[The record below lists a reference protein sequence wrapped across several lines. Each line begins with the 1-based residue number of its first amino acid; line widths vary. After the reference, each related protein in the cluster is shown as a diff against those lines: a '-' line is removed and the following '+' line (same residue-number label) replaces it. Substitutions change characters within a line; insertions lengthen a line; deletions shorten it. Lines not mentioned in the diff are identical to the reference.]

1 MEENNQNQNQNIN
14 AEEIKKEAKET
25 VNQVKDSFKNVDVK
39 QETEKAKNFF
49 SGIISTPVK
58 KISEI
63 AHDKSNNFFKTA
75 IVLLVLWILIAG
87 FKQVASIIGTIF
99 EYGFKFVS
107 FSDFVGIAKAVI
119 TPVLEI
125 AILSG
130 IVYLFNQK
138 ENKKSFLTVVNTMVA
153 AYFPIVASK
162 VVGLLNLISGASRI
176 TSPIISLLGV
186 ISLVFTF
193 FAVKELSDEKEND
206 KAVKQFVII
215 EAVYYVVAFVLSF
228 LKLYI

>member
-1 MEENNQNQNQNIN
+1 MEENNQSKNIN

-49 SGIISTPVK
+49 SGIISTPIK

-75 IVLLVLWILIAG
+75 IVLLVLWIIIAG
-87 FKQVASIIGTIF
+87 FQQVASIIGKIF
-99 EYGFKFVS
+99 EYGFRYVT
-107 FSDFVGIAKAVI
+107 FSDFVGIGKSII
-119 TPVLEI
+119 TPLLEI
-125 AILSG
+125 FIISG
-130 IVYLFNQK
+130 IVFLFNSK
-138 ENKKSFLTVVNTMVA
+138 GSKKSFLTVVNTIVA

-162 VVGLLNLISGASRI
+162 VVGLLNLISGAARI
-176 TSPIISLLGV
+176 TSPITGLLGV

-193 FAVKELSDEKEND
+193 FAIKELFDEKDND
-206 KAVKQFVII
+206 KAIKQFVII

>member
-1 MEENNQNQNQNIN
+1 MEENNQNQNQSIN

-49 SGIISTPVK
+49 SGIISTPIK

-75 IVLLVLWILIAG
+75 IVLLVLWVLIAG
-87 FKQVASIIGTIF
+87 FQQVASIIGTIF
-99 EYGFKFVS
+99 KFGFKYIN
-107 FSDFVGIAKAVI
+107 FSDFLGIAKAVI
-119 TPVLEI
+119 TPLLEI
-125 AILSG
+125 VILSG
-130 IVYLFNQK
+130 IVYLFQK
-138 ENKKSFLTVVNTMVA
+138 QNKKSFLTVVNTIVA
-153 AYFPIVASK
+153 SYFPIVVAK

-176 TSPIISLLGV
+176 TSPITGLLGV

-193 FAVKELSDEKEND
+193 FAIKELSDEKDND

-215 EAVYYVVAFVLSF
+215 EAVYYVVAFILSF

>member
-1 MEENNQNQNQNIN
+1 MEENNQNQNIN

-49 SGIISTPVK
+49 SGIISTPIK

-75 IVLLVLWILIAG
+75 IVLLVLWVLIAG
-87 FKQVASIIGTIF
+87 FGQVASIIGTIF
-99 EYGFKFVS
+99 KYGFRYVE
-107 FSDFVGIAKAVI
+107 FSDFIGIAKAVI
-119 TPVLEI
+119 TPLLEI

-130 IVYLFNQK
+130 IVYLFQK
-138 ENKKSFLTVVNTMVA
+138 QNKKSFLTVVNTIVA
-153 AYFPIVASK
+153 SYFPIVVAK

-176 TSPIISLLGV
+176 TSPITGLLGLISL
-186 ISLVFTF
+186 IFTF
-193 FAVKELSDEKEND
+193 FAVKELSDEKDND

-215 EAVYYVVAFVLSF
+215 EAVYYVVAFILSF

>member
-1 MEENNQNQNQNIN
+1 MEENNQNQNIN

-49 SGIISTPVK
+49 SGIISTPIK

-75 IVLLVLWILIAG
+75 IVLLVLWVLIAG
-87 FKQVASIIGTIF
+87 FGQVASIIGTIF
-99 EYGFKFVS
+99 KYGFRYVE
-107 FSDFVGIAKAVI
+107 FSDFIGIAKAVI
-119 TPVLEI
+119 TPLLEI

-130 IVYLFNQK
+130 IVYLFQK
-138 ENKKSFLTVVNTMVA
+138 QNKKSFLTVVNTIVA
-153 AYFPIVASK
+153 SYFPIVVAK

-176 TSPIISLLGV
+176 TSPITGLLGV
-186 ISLVFTF
+186 ISLIFTF
-193 FAVKELSDEKEND
+193 FAVKELSDEKDND

-215 EAVYYVVAFVLSF
+215 EAVYYVVAFILSF

>member
-87 FKQVASIIGTIF
+87 FQQVASIIGTIF
-99 EYGFKFVS
+99 KYGFKYVE

-119 TPVLEI
+119 TPLLEI
-125 AILSG
+125 VILSG
-130 IVYLFNQK
+130 IVYLFQK
-138 ENKKSFLTVVNTMVA
+138 QNKKSFLTVVNTIVA
-153 AYFPIVASK
+153 AYFPIVVSK

-176 TSPIISLLGV
+176 TSPITGLLGV

-193 FAVKELSDEKEND
+193 FAIKELSDEKEND

-215 EAVYYVVAFVLSF
+215 EAVYYVVAFILSF

>member
-1 MEENNQNQNQNIN
+1 MEENNQKQNQNIN

-49 SGIISTPVK
+49 SGIISTPIK

-75 IVLLVLWILIAG
+75 IVLLVLWVLIAG
-87 FKQVASIIGTIF
+87 FQQVASIIGTIF
-99 EYGFKFVS
+99 EFGFKYIS
-107 FSDFVGIAKAVI
+107 FSDFFGIAKAVI
-119 TPVLEI
+119 TPLLEI
-125 AILSG
+125 VILSG
-130 IVYLFNQK
+130 IVYLFQK
-138 ENKKSFLTVVNTMVA
+138 QNKKSFLTVVNTIVA
-153 AYFPIVASK
+153 SYFPIVVAK

-176 TSPIISLLGV
+176 TSPITGLLGV

-193 FAVKELSDEKEND
+193 FAIKELSDEKDND

-215 EAVYYVVAFVLSF
+215 EAVYYVVAFILSF

>member
-1 MEENNQNQNQNIN
+1 MEENNQNQNIN

-49 SGIISTPVK
+49 SGIISTPIK

-75 IVLLVLWILIAG
+75 IVLLVLWVLIAG
-87 FKQVASIIGTIF
+87 FGQVASIIGTIF
-99 EYGFKFVS
+99 KYGFRYVE
-107 FSDFVGIAKAVI
+107 FSDFIGMAKAVI
-119 TPVLEI
+119 TPLLEI

-130 IVYLFNQK
+130 IVYLFQK
-138 ENKKSFLTVVNTMVA
+138 QNKKSFLTVVNTIVA
-153 AYFPIVASK
+153 SYFPIVVAK

-176 TSPIISLLGV
+176 TSPITGLLGV
-186 ISLVFTF
+186 ISLIFTF
-193 FAVKELSDEKEND
+193 FAVKELSDEKDND

-215 EAVYYVVAFVLSF
+215 EAVYYVVAFILSF

>member
-87 FKQVASIIGTIF
+87 FQQVASIIGTIF
-99 EYGFKFVS
+99 KYGFKYVQ

-119 TPVLEI
+119 TPLLEI
-125 AILSG
+125 VILSG
-130 IVYLFNQK
+130 IVYLFQK
-138 ENKKSFLTVVNTMVA
+138 QNKKSFLTVVNTIVA
-153 AYFPIVASK
+153 AYFPIVVSK

-176 TSPIISLLGV
+176 TSPITGLLGV

-193 FAVKELSDEKEND
+193 FAIKELSDEKDND

-215 EAVYYVVAFVLSF
+215 EAVYYVVAFILSF

>member
-49 SGIISTPVK
+49 SGIISTPIK

-75 IVLLVLWILIAG
+75 IILLVLWIVIAG
-87 FKQVASIIGTIF
+87 FQQVATIIKTII
-99 EYGFKFVS
+99 EFKHIN
-107 FSDFVGIAKAVI
+107 FSDFFGIAKAVI
-119 TPVLEI
+119 TPLLEI
-125 AILSG
+125 VVLSG
-130 IVYLFNQK
+130 IVYLFQK
-138 ENKKSFLTVVNTMVA
+138 QNKKSFLTVVNTIVA
-153 AYFPIVASK
+153 SYFPIVVAK
-162 VVGLLNLISGASRI
+162 VVGLLNLVSGAYRI
-176 TSPIISLLGV
+176 TSPITGLLGV

-193 FAVKELSDEKEND
+193 FAIKELSDEKDND

-215 EAVYYVVAFVLSF
+215 EAVYYVVAFILSF

>member
-87 FKQVASIIGTIF
+87 FQQVASIIGTIF
-99 EYGFKFVS
+99 KYGFKYVE

-119 TPVLEI
+119 TPLLEI
-125 AILSG
+125 VILSG
-130 IVYLFNQK
+130 IVYLFQK
-138 ENKKSFLTVVNTMVA
+138 QNKKSFLTVVNTIVA
-153 AYFPIVASK
+153 AYFPIVIAK

-176 TSPIISLLGV
+176 TSPITGLLGV

-193 FAVKELSDEKEND
+193 FAIKELSDEKEND

-215 EAVYYVVAFVLSF
+215 EAVYYVVAFILSF

>member
-1 MEENNQNQNQNIN
+1 MEENNQNQNQSIN

-49 SGIISTPVK
+49 SGIISTPIK

-75 IVLLVLWILIAG
+75 IVLLVLWVLIAG
-87 FKQVASIIGTIF
+87 FQQVASIIGTIF
-99 EYGFKFVS
+99 KFGFKYIS
-107 FSDFVGIAKAVI
+107 FSDFLGIAKAVI
-119 TPVLEI
+119 TPLLEI
-125 AILSG
+125 VILSG
-130 IVYLFNQK
+130 IVYLFQK
-138 ENKKSFLTVVNTMVA
+138 QNKKSFLTVVNTIVA
-153 AYFPIVASK
+153 SYFPIVVAK

-176 TSPIISLLGV
+176 TSPITGLLGV
-186 ISLVFTF
+186 ILLVFTF
-193 FAVKELSDEKEND
+193 FAIKELSDEKDND

-215 EAVYYVVAFVLSF
+215 EAVYYVVAFILSF

>member
-49 SGIISTPVK
+49 SGIISTPIK

-75 IVLLVLWILIAG
+75 IVLLVLWVLIAG
-87 FKQVASIIGTIF
+87 FQQVASIIGTIF
-99 EYGFKFVS
+99 KFGFKYIS
-107 FSDFVGIAKAVI
+107 FSDFLGIAKAVI
-119 TPVLEI
+119 TPLLEI
-125 AILSG
+125 VILSG
-130 IVYLFNQK
+130 IVYLFQK
-138 ENKKSFLTVVNTMVA
+138 QNKKSFLTVVNTIVA
-153 AYFPIVASK
+153 SYFPIVVAK

-176 TSPIISLLGV
+176 TSPITGLLGV

-193 FAVKELSDEKEND
+193 FAIKELSDEKDND

-215 EAVYYVVAFVLSF
+215 EAVYYVVAFILSF

>member
-1 MEENNQNQNQNIN
+1 MEENNQNQNIN

-49 SGIISTPVK
+49 SGIISTPIK

-75 IVLLVLWILIAG
+75 IVLLVLWVLIAG
-87 FKQVASIIGTIF
+87 FQQVASIIGTIF
-99 EYGFKFVS
+99 KFGFKYIS
-107 FSDFVGIAKAVI
+107 FSDFFGIAKAVI
-119 TPVLEI
+119 TPLLEI
-125 AILSG
+125 VILSG
-130 IVYLFNQK
+130 IVYLFQK
-138 ENKKSFLTVVNTMVA
+138 QNKKSFLTVVNTIVA
-153 AYFPIVASK
+153 SYFPIVIAK

-176 TSPIISLLGV
+176 TSPITGLLGV

-193 FAVKELSDEKEND
+193 FAIKELSDEKDND

-215 EAVYYVVAFVLSF
+215 EAVYYVVAFILSF

>member
-87 FKQVASIIGTIF
+87 FQQVASIIGTIF
-99 EYGFKFVS
+99 KYGFKYVE

-119 TPVLEI
+119 TPLLEI
-125 AILSG
+125 VILSG
-130 IVYLFNQK
+130 IVYLFQK
-138 ENKKSFLTVVNTMVA
+138 QNKKSFLTVVNTIVA
-153 AYFPIVASK
+153 AYFPIVVSK

-176 TSPIISLLGV
+176 TSPITGLLGV
-186 ISLVFTF
+186 ISLIFTF
-193 FAVKELSDEKEND
+193 FAIKELSDEKDND

-215 EAVYYVVAFVLSF
+215 EAVYYVVAFILSF

>member
-1 MEENNQNQNQNIN
+1 MEENNQNQNQSIN

-49 SGIISTPVK
+49 SGIISTPIK

-75 IVLLVLWILIAG
+75 IVLLVLWVLIAG
-87 FKQVASIIGTIF
+87 FQQVASIIGTIF
-99 EYGFKFVS
+99 KFGFKYIS
-107 FSDFVGIAKAVI
+107 FSDFLGIAKAVI
-119 TPVLEI
+119 TPLLEI
-125 AILSG
+125 VILSG
-130 IVYLFNQK
+130 IVYLFQK
-138 ENKKSFLTVVNTMVA
+138 QNKKSFLTVVNTIVA
-153 AYFPIVASK
+153 SYFPIVVAK

-176 TSPIISLLGV
+176 TSPITGLLGV

-193 FAVKELSDEKEND
+193 FAIKELSDEKDND

-215 EAVYYVVAFVLSF
+215 EAVYYVVAFILSF

>member
-87 FKQVASIIGTIF
+87 FQQVASIIGTIF
-99 EYGFKFVS
+99 KYGFKYVE

-119 TPVLEI
+119 TPLLEI
-125 AILSG
+125 VILSG
-130 IVYLFNQK
+130 IVYLFQK
-138 ENKKSFLTVVNTMVA
+138 QNKKSFLTVVNTIVA
-153 AYFPIVASK
+153 AYFPIVVSK

-176 TSPIISLLGV
+176 TSPITGLLGV

-193 FAVKELSDEKEND
+193 FAIKELSDEKDND

-215 EAVYYVVAFVLSF
+215 EAVYYVVAFILSF

>member
-1 MEENNQNQNQNIN
+1 MEENNQNQNIN

-87 FKQVASIIGTIF
+87 FGQVASIIGTIF
-99 EYGFKFVS
+99 KYGFKYVE

-119 TPVLEI
+119 TPLLEI
-125 AILSG
+125 VILSG
-130 IVYLFNQK
+130 IVYLFQK
-138 ENKKSFLTVVNTMVA
+138 QNKKSFLTVVNTIVA
-153 AYFPIVASK
+153 AYFPIVVSK

-176 TSPIISLLGV
+176 TSPITGLLGV

-193 FAVKELSDEKEND
+193 FAIKELSDEKEND

-215 EAVYYVVAFVLSF
+215 EAVYYVVAFILSF

>member
-1 MEENNQNQNQNIN
+1 MEENNQNQNIN
-14 AEEIKKEAKET
+14 AEEIKKEEKET

-49 SGIISTPVK
+49 SGIISTPIK

-75 IVLLVLWILIAG
+75 IVLLVLWVLIAG
-87 FKQVASIIGTIF
+87 FGQVASIIGTIF
-99 EYGFKFVS
+99 KYGFRYVE
-107 FSDFVGIAKAVI
+107 FSDFIGIAKAVI
-119 TPVLEI
+119 TPLLEI

-130 IVYLFNQK
+130 IVYLFQK
-138 ENKKSFLTVVNTMVA
+138 QNKKSFLTVVNTIVA
-153 AYFPIVASK
+153 SYFPIVVAK

-176 TSPIISLLGV
+176 TSPITGLLGV
-186 ISLVFTF
+186 ISLIFTF
-193 FAVKELSDEKEND
+193 FAVKELSDEKDND

-215 EAVYYVVAFVLSF
+215 EAVYYVVAFILSF